1 MKIERMRIHF
11 FRDVFF
17 VHNDRKRVL
26 SVASLHYTIQSDV
39 KSVKPFW
46 STDLFFFFVPPV
58 ELEQE
63 IRELTKQKAEQQSAL
78 DEWKVGIVK
87 PCGR

>member
-1 MKIERMRIHF
+1 M
-11 FRDVFF
+11 
-17 VHNDRKRVL
+17 
-26 SVASLHYTIQSDV
+26 
-39 KSVKPFW
+39 
-46 STDLFFFFVPPV
+46 FFVPPV

-87 PCGR
+87 PCGRLKKIVFNVMLFFPENHGLKSSESKNINGS

>member
-11 FRDVFF
+11 FRDVFV
-17 VHNDRKRVL
+17 VHSDRKRVL
-26 SVASLHYTIQSDV
+26 SVASLHYAIQSDV
-39 KSVKPFW
+39 KSVKPFGV
-46 STDLFFFFVPPV
+46 LICFFFVPPV

>member
-1 MKIERMRIHF
+1 M
-11 FRDVFF
+11 
-17 VHNDRKRVL
+17 
-26 SVASLHYTIQSDV
+26 
-39 KSVKPFW
+39 
-46 STDLFFFFVPPV
+46 FFVPPV

-87 PCGR
+87 PCGRLKKIVFNVMIFPLKIKV